1 MRSDRK
7 GIKQVIALIV
17 AGLLLCGCAGQETSK
32 TIVLPKETE
41 DTENNAGIDVR
52 DIKEYSFEGSVYAM
66 TWKRDSREEICVLR
80 DQGGGLGYQT
90 MNIYQGTE
98 SDIVVFEERPVS
110 VSQIA
115 PGGQCVLYETFD
127 NGMIQLILYRV
138 QTGEKLVIHE
148 RERDD
153 SAEAYYFKWSGDGT
167 RFFVWPDGNY
177 SGQNAVQ
184 MYPICRYDA
193 LSGEKTEIMMEGT
206 ENAWRQVI
214 PNEDGSKVYIREEYP
229 DKEGNASVFSEEW
242 LELYRIENTELGTG
256 AAYADGYESP
266 IPGRSWVLEMETAA
280 IREIDGE
287 NGDIPNLIRYTD
299 QGVIGRNEE
308 EVWMMAEPLSEFQ
321 KERILMTDCEKV
333 CVCGKGDHI
342 FLLDRESG
350 TDTMQIMGIK
360 VQDGE
365 IVGRQVLYKGINGYC
380 AGAEVGADDGELI
393 VQTIEYLENGNSLA
407 QVTVLEY

>member
-41 DTENNAGIDVR
+41 DAEDNAGIDVR

-184 MYPICRYDA
+184 TYPICRYDA

-214 PNEDGSKVYIREEYP
+214 PNEDGSKVYMREEYP
-229 DKEGNASVFSEEW
+229 DNEGNASVFSEEW

-256 AAYADGYESP
+256 AAYADGYESS

-287 NGDIPNLIRYTD
+287 NGDILNLIRYTD

>member
-41 DTENNAGIDVR
+41 DAENNAGIDVR

-80 DQGGGLGYQT
+80 DQGEGLGYQT
-90 MNIYQGTE
+90 VNIYQGTE
-98 SDIVVFEERPVS
+98 SEIVVFEERPVS

-127 NGMIQLILYRV
+127 NNMIQLILYRV

-148 RERDD
+148 RDGSMDTCCFR
-153 SAEAYYFKWSGDGT
+153 WSGDGT
-167 RFFVWPDGNY
+167 RFFVWPDGDY
-177 SGQNAVQ
+177 SGQNTVQ

-193 LSGEKTEIMMEGT
+193 LSGEKTEIMLEGT
-206 ENAWRQVI
+206 ENARRQAV
-214 PNEDGSKVYIREEYP
+214 PNEDGSKVYVQEEYP
-229 DKEGNASVFSEEW
+229 DEEENMSIFSEEW
-242 LELYRIENTELGTG
+242 LELYGVENTELKTG
-256 AAYADGYESP
+256 AAYADGYEPSL
-266 IPGRSWVLEMETAA
+266 PGRSWVLEMDTAA

-299 QGVIGRNEE
+299 QGVIGRNGE
-308 EVWMMAEPLSEFQ
+308 EVWMMAEPLSEFP

-380 AGAEVGADDGELI
+380 SGVEVGADDGELI
-393 VQTIEYLENGNSLA
+393 VQTIGYLENGNSLA

>member
-1 MRSDRK
+1 M
-7 GIKQVIALIV
+7 ALIV

-41 DTENNAGIDVR
+41 DAENNAGIDVR
-52 DIKEYSFEGSVYAM
+52 DIKEYSFEGSVYSM
-66 TWKRDSREEICVLR
+66 TWKKESREEICVLR
-80 DQGGGLGYQT
+80 DQGEGLGYQT

-98 SDIVVFEERPVS
+98 SDIAVFEERPVS
-110 VSQIA
+110 VSQLA
-115 PGGQCVLYETFD
+115 PGGQYVLYETFD
-127 NGMIQLILYRV
+127 NNMIQLILYRV

-148 RERDD
+148 RDGSMDTCCFR
-153 SAEAYYFKWSGDGT
+153 WSGDGT

-206 ENAWRQVI
+206 ENAWRQAI
-214 PNEDGSKVYIREEYP
+214 PNEDGSKVYVREEYP
-229 DKEGNASVFSEEW
+229 DQEGNVSISSEEW
-242 LELYRIENTELGTG
+242 LELYGVENTELKTG
-256 AAYADGYESP
+256 AAYADGYEPSL
-266 IPGRSWVLEMETAA
+266 PGRSWVLEMDTAA
-280 IREIDGE
+280 VREIDGE

-299 QGVIGRNEE
+299 QGVIGRNGE
-308 EVWMMAEPLSEFQ
+308 EVWMMAEPLSEFP

-360 VQDGE
+360 VQDGDRKS
-365 IVGRQVLYKGINGYC
+365 VV
-380 AGAEVGADDGELI
+380 
-393 VQTIEYLENGNSLA
+393 
-407 QVTVLEY
+407 